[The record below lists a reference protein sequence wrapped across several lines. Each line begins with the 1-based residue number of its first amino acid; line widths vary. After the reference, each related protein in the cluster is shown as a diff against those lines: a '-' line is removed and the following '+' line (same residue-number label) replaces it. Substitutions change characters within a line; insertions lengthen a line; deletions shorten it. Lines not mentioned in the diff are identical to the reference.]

1 MNDLISA
8 TEFADVSKVG
18 AFAAWLITVLF
29 IATGF
34 QRIKEVIA
42 FVLMKLYEFFIQKNA
57 VKL

>member
-1 MNDLISA
+1 MNDFISA
-8 TEFADVSKVG
+8 TEFVNVSKVG
-18 AFAAWLITVLF
+18 AFAAWVITILLV
-29 IATGF
+29 ATGF